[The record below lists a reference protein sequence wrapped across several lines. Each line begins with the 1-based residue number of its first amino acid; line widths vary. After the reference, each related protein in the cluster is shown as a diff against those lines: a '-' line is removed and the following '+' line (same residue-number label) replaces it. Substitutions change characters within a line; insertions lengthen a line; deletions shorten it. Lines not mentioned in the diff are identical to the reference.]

1 MIGDMTIK
9 NLWTTMTTELSD
21 ARADR
26 AMRRQLREELST
38 YRTEAEIWD
47 LLAAI
52 DHSESREADEV
63 RFILEQNLT
72 NLRRPLALA
81 S

>member
-1 MIGDMTIK
+1 MTIK

-52 DHSESREADEV
+52 DHSESREADQV
-63 RFILEQNLT
+63 RLILEQNLT

>member
-1 MIGDMTIK
+1 MTIK
-9 NLWTTMTTELSD
+9 NLWTTMTTEISE
-21 ARADR
+21 ARAER
-26 AMRRQLREELST
+26 VLRRQLREELST

-52 DHSESREADEV
+52 DRNESREADQV
-63 RFILEQNLT
+63 RSILEQNLS
-72 NLRRPLALA
+72 NMRRPLALA

>member
-1 MIGDMTIK
+1 MTIK
-9 NLWTTMTTELSD
+9 NLWTTMTTEISE

-26 AMRRQLREELST
+26 VLRRQLRDELST
-38 YRTEAEIWD
+38 YRTETEIWD

-52 DHSESREADEV
+52 SRDESREADQV
-63 RFILEQNLT
+63 RSILEQNLSD
-72 NLRRPLALA
+72 LRRPISLA